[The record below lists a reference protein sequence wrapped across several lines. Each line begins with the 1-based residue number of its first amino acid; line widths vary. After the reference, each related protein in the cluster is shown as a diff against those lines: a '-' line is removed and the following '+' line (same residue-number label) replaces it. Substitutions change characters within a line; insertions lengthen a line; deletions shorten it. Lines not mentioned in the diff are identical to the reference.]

1 VTAALDVYGRAL
13 ADPERPLLLLS
24 EDGASRAAALR
35 RWLGPVTDVDERV
48 LERAAGPVLDVGC
61 GPGRHV
67 HALAGRGVLAV
78 GVDVSPAAVRLARR
92 RGVRVIEQS
101 IFSRIP
107 GAGSWRSALLLD
119 GNVGIGA
126 RPAQLLARLASLLAP
141 GGEVLV
147 ELDPPGAGVTRARVC
162 LEHGESRSVPFDW
175 ATVAVD
181 AIGDPARQAGFRVV
195 ESWRDGERWFARLRL
210 RLP

>member
-1 VTAALDVYGRAL
+1 VTAALEIYARAL
-13 ADPERPLLLLS
+13 AQPERPLLLRS
-24 EDGASRAAALR
+24 DDGAARPAAVG

-48 LERAAGPVLDVGC
+48 LERAVGPVLDVGC

-67 HALAGRGVLAV
+67 HALALRGVLAL
-78 GVDVSPAAVRLARR
+78 GVDISPAAVRLARL

-101 IFSRIP
+101 IFARIP
-107 GAGSWRSALLLD
+107 GVGTWRSALLLD

-126 RPAQLLARLASLLAP
+126 QPALLLGRLASLLAP

-147 ELDPPGAGVTRARVC
+147 ELDPPGSGISRVRVR
-162 LEHGESRSVPFDW
+162 LEHGESRSAPFEW
-175 ATVAVD
+175 ALVAFN
-181 AIGDPARQAGFRVV
+181 AIRGPAESAGFELV
-195 ESWRDGERWFARLRL
+195 ERWRDGDRWFGRL

>member
-1 VTAALDVYGRAL
+1 MTAALEVYGRAL

-24 EDGASRAAALR
+24 EDGDARPAALR
-35 RWLGPVTDVDERV
+35 SWLGPVTEVDERV
-48 LERAAGPVLDVGC
+48 LERAVGPVLDVGC

-67 HALAGRGVLAV
+67 HALAGRGVLAL

-101 IFSRIP
+101 IFARLPS
-107 GAGSWRSALLLD
+107 AGSWRSALLLD

-126 RPAQLLARLASLLAP
+126 QPALLLGRLASLLAP

-147 ELDPPGAGVTRARVC
+147 ELGAPGAGISSMRVR
-162 LEHGESRSVPFDW
+162 LEHGESRSAPFDW

-181 AIGDPARQAGFRVV
+181 AIRGPAEKAGFRVA
-195 ESWRDGERWFARLRL
+195 ERWRDGPRWFARLRL
-210 RLP
+210 P

>member
-1 VTAALDVYGRAL
+1 VTAALEVYGRAL
-13 ADPERPLLLLS
+13 ADPDRPLLLLS
-24 EDGASRAAALR
+24 DDGHARPAALR
-35 RWLGPVTDVDERV
+35 RWLGPVTEVDERV
-48 LERAAGPVLDVGC
+48 LERAVGPVLDVGC

-67 HALAGRGVLAV
+67 HALAGRGVLAL

-101 IFSRIP
+101 IFDRLP

-126 RPAQLLARLASLLAP
+126 QPALLLGRLASLLAP

-147 ELDPPGAGVTRARVC
+147 ELGAPGAGISSMRVR
-162 LEHGESRSVPFDW
+162 LEHGESRSAPFDW
-175 ATVAVD
+175 ATVAAD
-181 AIGDPARQAGFRVV
+181 AIRGPAEEAGFRVV
-195 ESWRDGERWFARLRL
+195 ERWHDGSRWFARLRL
-210 RLP
+210 P